1 MEDLNVQGML
11 RNHHLAKAIQE
22 VGFYKFKET
31 LVNKAPVNGKQIVF
45 IDRFYPSSK
54 TCSVCGYKKRDLRL
68 SDREWVCPECGTL
81 HDRDVNAARNIL
93 AEGKRLLLQ
102 QQ

>member
-11 RNHHLAKAIQE
+11 KNHNLAKAIQE

-31 LVNKAPVNGKQIVF
+31 LVNKALVNDKKVVF

-54 TCSVCGYKKRDLRL
+54 TCSQCGYKKRDLKL
-68 SDREWVCPECGTL
+68 SDRFWICPECESK
-81 HDRDVNAARNIL
+81 HDRDVNAAMNIL
-93 AEGKRLLLQ
+93 LEGQRILVAV
-102 QQ
+102 